1 MLQDKLLRIAFTNV
15 VKRGTLEVVT
25 SRGRVLKFGDRGPP
39 QVTIR
44 FADAGAGWALCLD
57 PELKLGELYM
67 DRRLLIERGTFLDF
81 LQLVLQDSRGEFEA
95 APLRSLRRALTL
107 ARRISYAKPALRSG
121 QKVAHHYN
129 LDGRLFD
136 LFLDSDRQYSC
147 AYFDAPDTPLEA
159 AQAAKKRHII
169 AKLLVEPG
177 QSVLDIG
184 SGWGGLAMSLVEWA
198 GAGHVRGITLSEEQL
213 AVSRRRAADRDLC
226 DRIAFALEDYR
237 VTPGT
242 FDRIVSVGMFEHL
255 GVSAYDAYFKT
266 CRRLLKKDGIML
278 LHTIGRSGRP
288 YPTNP
293 WIARYIFPGGHLP
306 ALSEMTRAIDR
317 AGLVVTDI
325 EVLRLHYAYTLKA
338 WRERFMAHW
347 EDARQLYDERFCRT
361 WECYLAISEAAF
373 RFQDAVVFQVQLA
386 RRNDTVPLTRGYIT
400 AREEALRAEGS

>member
-1 MLQDKLLRIAFTNV
+1 

-25 SRGRVLKFGDRGPP
+25 SRGEVLKFGDSGLP

-67 DRRLLIERGTFLDF
+67 NRRLLIERGTFLDF

-95 APLRSLRRALTL
+95 APLRGLRRALTW
-107 ARRISYAKPALRSG
+107 ARRIADANPAVRSS

-136 LFLDSDRQYSC
+136 LFLNSDRQYSC

-213 AVSRRRAADRDLC
+213 AVSRRRAAERGLC

-237 VTPGT
+237 ATQGT

-255 GVSAYDAYFKT
+255 GVSAYDGYFKT

-278 LHTIGRSGRP
+278 LHAIGRSGRP

-338 WRERFMAHW
+338 WRERFMAHR
-347 EDARQLYDERFCRT
+347 EDARQLYDERFCRM

-373 RFQDAVVFQVQLA
+373 RFQDAIVFQVQLA
-386 RRNDTVPLTRGYIT
+386 RRNDTVPLTRGYIA
-400 AREEALRAEGS
+400 AREDALSVVADS